1 MGPERK
7 SAQPRKDGEYRRQ
20 SKSEGKKGGYAVT
33 RTWLQI
39 QYVCM
44 YTSNQWTGPKSNR
57 TRDQQAPDFKLQAS
71 DPRETSSGV
80 TRPCKEF
87 GDYLS
92 SSRGLGT

>member
-7 SAQPRKDGEYRRQ
+7 STQPVKDREYRRQ
-20 SKSEGKKGGYAVT
+20 SKSEGKKEAT
-33 RTWLQI
+33 
-39 QYVCM
+39 
-44 YTSNQWTGPKSNR
+44 P
-57 TRDQQAPDFKLQAS
+57 DQQAPDFKLQAL

-92 SSRGLGT
+92 SSRGPGT